1 MAAVTVVWLWAG
13 RLTWA
18 LRLPR
23 PRPAAPVLI
32 KSKASAAV
40 SDEPEAPAK
49 VFMRTAGTAHFG
61 NCPFACASGFL
72 CVVGSA
78 VVAAL
83 GSASQRCRE

>member
-1 MAAVTVVWLWAG
+1 MAAVHCGLALG
-13 RLTWA
+13 RTPDLGCGC
-18 LRLPR
+18 RG

-40 SDEPEAPAK
+40 SNEPEAPAK

-72 CVVGSA
+72 CVVGAA